1 MERAPPSMAA
11 RAPHLM
17 RFEDDTD
24 TLFLEPFP
32 TSDYAIRGSLVHFQ
46 TGYLDGSKSAQ
57 LLARR
62 RELAC
67 YPPTAERGSSRKYVS
82 TILHKT
88 IEGYPPMPHS
98 LGPTA

>member
-1 MERAPPSMAA
+1 
-11 RAPHLM
+11 M

-67 YPPTAERGSSRKYVS
+67 YPPTAERYGILGSSK
-82 TILHKT
+82 
-88 IEGYPPMPHS
+88 PPIYLAVP
-98 LGPTA
+98 